1 MTASRTYIQVSEH
14 KGTGLETEVFLA
26 RCLLEVEQTSELTN
40 PIIFHSE
47 PSFHCEHQGIYG
59 YLLVFHLKFCF
70 IPTSGNLLISANIP
84 L

>member
-47 PSFHCEHQGIYG
+47 PSFQGEHQGIY
-59 YLLVFHLKFCF
+59 
-70 IPTSGNLLISANIP
+70 
-84 L
+84 